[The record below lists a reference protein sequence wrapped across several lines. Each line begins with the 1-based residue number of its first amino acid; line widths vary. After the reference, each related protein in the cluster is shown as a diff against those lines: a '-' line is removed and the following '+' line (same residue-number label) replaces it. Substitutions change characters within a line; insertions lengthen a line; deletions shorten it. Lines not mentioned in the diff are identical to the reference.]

1 MRIENLLSREIVEE
15 TLRGMELK
23 RDLTTNSNGE
33 FTILG
38 YDNGDGGEFFIFIE
52 RHHNLEYIKSLADM
66 IANTQKEYL
75 GCDEID
81 YFVYNSEGEII
92 YVGDEE
98 SKTTTMN

>member
-1 MRIENLLSREIVEE
+1 MRIENLLSKEVVEE

-23 RDLTTNSNGE
+23 RDFTTNSNGE

-38 YDNGDGGEFFIFIE
+38 CDNSDDGEFFIFIE
-52 RHHNLEYIKSLADM
+52 RHPHLEYIKPLADM
-66 IANTQKEYL
+66 LANTQKEYF
-75 GCDEID
+75 GCEEID